1 MGFTHD
7 RKWASPDPSKYVIWY
22 SYRRARAK
30 RQTPKRRDRGIG
42 VTYSVI
48 AAWFLMFVA
57 AGAIAQ
63 LLYVRW
69 RRMRRAAAILEELI
83 AANRARP
90 RPGMERRDD
99 RLMLEAGR
107 RRRLER

>member
-1 MGFTHD
+1 MDFTHD

-22 SYRRARAK
+22 SYRRARARK
-30 RQTPKRRDRGIG
+30 ANAQTPDRGIA
-42 VTYSVI
+42 VTASVI
-48 AAWFLMFVA
+48 AVWFLMFVA
-57 AGAIAQ
+57 AGAIVR

-107 RRRLER
+107 RRRPS